1 MTKVGVS
8 AVDVS
13 WTQLTPFRSRT
24 FTSTEIISFS
34 KTFCVATWLHYT
46 PFAACGHRKSHA
58 IKKIDIYISHIFQ
71 NSTFKPW
78 FFLVKK
84 RNSKN
89 VLAPLSAWFPW
100 LVWLVWRVCQQ
111 KLYGVGN
118 RVNIFKVTRISGSD
132 DNREFLHSGNW
143 T

>member
-1 MTKVGVS
+1 MSVVLEMRGSLTKVGVS

-71 NSTFKPW
+71 NTAKQHLQT
-78 FFLVKK
+78 LVLSCKK
-84 RNSKN
+84 RNS
-89 VLAPLSAWFPW
+89 
-100 LVWLVWRVCQQ
+100 
-111 KLYGVGN
+111 
-118 RVNIFKVTRISGSD
+118 
-132 DNREFLHSGNW
+132 
-143 T
+143 